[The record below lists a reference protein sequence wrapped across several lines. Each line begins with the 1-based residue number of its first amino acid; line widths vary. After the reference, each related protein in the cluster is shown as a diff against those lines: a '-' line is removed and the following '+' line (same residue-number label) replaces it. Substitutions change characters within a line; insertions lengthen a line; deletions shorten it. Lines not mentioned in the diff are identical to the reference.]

1 MTVYAC
7 VEGPNVA
14 IAVARRDEPVLA
26 NRPLILV
33 TPHPTR
39 PTVYAA
45 SAVVG
50 VAAGVALRQAL
61 VQAPLAVCRP
71 ADPAR
76 DQRVSEDLATLL
88 ESISPR
94 VAASAIL
101 PDTTVELDL
110 WRRSFAQA
118 LSTAQQIG
126 QMVRAKLQLAPAI
139 GLATTR
145 RIAQRAAVTAGTGA
159 TVAVPSGWE
168 TAFLARQPI
177 RSLPIDPEIRRRLDL
192 LGLRTFGAVAALPLD
207 ALQAQFG
214 VVGAQLYRLVRGQD
228 DLPIG
233 PTPTEPLVERTRHF
247 AGALLD
253 RTLLEQAIVHLAAR
267 LGGALQAGGW
277 SARRVDLT
285 LALDDGAP
293 WTAHHMLT
301 AATMDAALLTQVLLA
316 LSRQAELACGVEAV
330 TVTATD
336 LAPLVAT
343 QLQLFPSDVG
353 QAKRLRD
360 VLGRLGPRQMA
371 SLLRAT
377 LSDPQA
383 RLPERRVRFD
393 PLELS

>member
-7 VEGPNVA
+7 VEVANVA

-145 RIAQRAAVTAGTGA
+145 R
-159 TVAVPSGWE
+159 
-168 TAFLARQPI
+168 
-177 RSLPIDPEIRRRLDL
+177 LDL

-316 LSRQAELACGVEAV
+316 LSRQAEVACGVEAV
-330 TVTATD
+330 TVTAMD
-336 LAPLVAT
+336 LTPLVTA
-343 QLQLFPSDVG
+343 QLELFPSDVG
-353 QAKRLRD
+353 Q
-360 VLGRLGPRQMA
+360 
-371 SLLRAT
+371 
-377 LSDPQA
+377 
-383 RLPERRVRFD
+383 
-393 PLELS
+393 